1 MSRFITCVVAN
12 STKIVKIHEANNY
25 LDALEKVKEDNRSGF
40 KLKYIRDMDRND
52 GHLYREAIGNPG
64 SYGFQ

>member
-1 MSRFITCVVAN
+1 MDRYITCVVAN
-12 STKIVKIHEANNY
+12 SSKRVRAYEATSY
-25 LDALEKVKEDNRSGF
+25 MDALEKIKEDNKDGF
-40 KLKYIRDMDRND
+40 RLKYIRDMDRDD

>member
-40 KLKYIRDMDRND
+40 KLKYIRDMDRDD
-52 GHLYREAIGNPG
+52 GHLYREAIGNTG

>member
-1 MSRFITCVVAN
+1 MNRYITCVVAN
-12 STKIVKIHEANNY
+12 SAKKVKTYEASSY
-25 LDALEKVKEDNRSGF
+25 LDALEKIREEHKDGF
-40 KLKYIRDMDRND
+40 KLKYIRDVERDD